1 MPKIIELFPEYFNKN
16 SKYFKK
22 LWETSIFVFDA
33 NVLLVLYFYPEEY
46 AKSIIKIIKK
56 LSPMIWA
63 PYQVILEYL
72 DNRAK
77 TIHQLDNSINE
88 LKKILTNFENK
99 FNDDLTK
106 SFSVNPIID
115 SKKIID
121 GLKNYFEKTKKI
133 LDEKTK
139 EILFEDK
146 IGEPIN
152 SEELI
157 SIAELSKKRFEKEIP
172 PGFKDKNNG
181 DLIIWLKMIKKSKE
195 SNKNII
201 FITNDLKEDW
211 WSKDK
216 DKRIIGPKLSLIRE
230 FRIETDNEF
239 YMYKLENFYKYAKK
253 YFKEKPDKKII
264 EKIIKTGNYFER
276 FQQQLNYTNEL
287 AEAMKIIGEHQQQLN
302 YTNELAEI
310 IKRMDE
316 HQQQLNY
323 PNELAETMKII
334 GEHLQ
339 KLNSQNFIEK
349 PEDETDENKK

>member
-1 MPKIIELFPEYFNKN
+1 MPKIKELFPEYFNKN

-56 LSPMIWA
+56 LSPRIWA

-72 DNRAK
+72 DNRTK

-106 SFSVNPIID
+106 SFSVNPIIY

-139 EILFEDK
+139 TLPDYKENDWILKDIEILFEDK

-157 SIAELSKKRFEKEIP
+157 R
-172 PGFKDKNNG
+172 
-181 DLIIWLKMIKKSKE
+181 
-195 SNKNII
+195 
-201 FITNDLKEDW
+201 
-211 WSKDK
+211 
-216 DKRIIGPKLSLIRE
+216 
-230 FRIETDNEF
+230 
-239 YMYKLENFYKYAKK
+239 
-253 YFKEKPDKKII
+253 KKI
-264 EKIIKTGNYFER
+264 
-276 FQQQLNYTNEL
+276 
-287 AEAMKIIGEHQQQLN
+287 
-302 YTNELAEI
+302 
-310 IKRMDE
+310 
-316 HQQQLNY
+316 
-323 PNELAETMKII
+323 
-334 GEHLQ
+334 
-339 KLNSQNFIEK
+339 
-349 PEDETDENKK
+349 